1 MTNEAKKALLEN
13 RINVIIERGKSS
25 ENLIKKLNR
34 QLRNM

>member
-1 MTNEAKKALLEN
+1 MTNEAKKTLLAN

-34 QLRNM
+34 QLRNL